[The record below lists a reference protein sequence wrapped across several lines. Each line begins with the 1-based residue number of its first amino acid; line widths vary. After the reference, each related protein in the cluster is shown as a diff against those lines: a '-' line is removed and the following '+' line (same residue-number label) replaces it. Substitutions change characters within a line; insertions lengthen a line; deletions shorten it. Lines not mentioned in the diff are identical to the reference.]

1 MGVDE
6 TQLLGALR
14 ELLAEVRPPKIA
26 PEDAW
31 LRPDRHGVD
40 FVLPHGQLNGFA
52 LVVAMLPHDVV
63 VHYASYEDEDYGD
76 DFDLA
81 MAHGPSA
88 NVSREEPEWVSRVI
102 ETVREWLGRPLVLER
117 ATRPSRRRAHV
128 VRIATNGDAEG
139 KPIWKGNGQEL
150 TARRSPMTAESWRFS
165 FLD

>member
-63 VHYASYEDEDYGD
+63 VHYASYDSEDYGD